1 MRALFH
7 KIMKRKR
14 CSAAGGRRLAAPG
27 SGSGFGV
34 KGFAGRHER
43 AGRSSDPVPLL
54 QLTCVSYAPD
64 SGMKPAIQNIWV
76 LARRYFQT
84 QTAPDIQNLTV
95 FLKALFQNSAEKS
108 LAARGAIVANCGA
121 ATPRRVVMRHG
132 GGTECDLGVLSA
144 KRKRERVLTR
154 PIARH
159 LEGAEVMFRRTEPL
173 GGGAARILVAFRPR
187 GTRAAKRLGQ
197 K

>member
-1 MRALFH
+1 MLRRRRKKTRRARFRGTDCLYL
-7 KIMKRKR
+7 
-14 CSAAGGRRLAAPG
+14 CSPY
-27 SGSGFGV
+27 
-34 KGFAGRHER
+34 
-43 AGRSSDPVPLL
+43 PVPLL

-173 GGGAARILVAFRPR
+173 GGGAARRRKRASR
-187 GTRAAKRLGQ
+187 GYMLPYLCCRHS
-197 K
+197 